1 MADYITE
8 LKHALQE
15 AAAREYP
22 DHAAHPRLVRSLRAR
37 MRGAAGS
44 QTRTAVARLMLVL
57 PVCVAVAI
65 FVIAIGLLQHG
76 HTPNERRHVAAQHAP
91 RTDHQHAGS
100 IHSAQVAIDSALAH
114 GIDPPAPDQN
124 VPLPILG
131 AAGTRTLKDFRGH
144 VVVLNIFASWCDPCR
159 AETAALERTQ
169 KRIERQGGTVIGVAY
184 LDDVAAAERFV
195 HAEHITYPVLRENA
209 TLRVARAFGINGVPE
224 TFVIDRD
231 GRIVAARR
239 YQVTGRWLT
248 PPLSRARHTGAK

>member
-22 DHAAHPRLVRSLRAR
+22 GHEARPRLVRSLRAR
-37 MRGAAGS
+37 MRGVAGS
-44 QTRTAVARLMLVL
+44 QTRTAAARLLLVL
-57 PVCVAVAI
+57 PVGVAVVI
-65 FVIAIGLLQHG
+65 FVVAIGLLERGRPQ
-76 HTPNERRHVAAQHAP
+76 PERRHVAAQHAP

-159 AETAALERTQ
+159 AETGALERTE
-169 KRIERQGGTVIGVAY
+169 KRIQRQGATVLGILY
-184 LDDVAAAERFV
+184 LSDTTPAERFV

-209 TLRVARAFGINGVPE
+209 TLRLARAFGINGVPE

-239 YQVTGRWLT
+239 YQVTGRWLAHA
-248 PPLSRARHTGAK
+248 LAQARHTGAK